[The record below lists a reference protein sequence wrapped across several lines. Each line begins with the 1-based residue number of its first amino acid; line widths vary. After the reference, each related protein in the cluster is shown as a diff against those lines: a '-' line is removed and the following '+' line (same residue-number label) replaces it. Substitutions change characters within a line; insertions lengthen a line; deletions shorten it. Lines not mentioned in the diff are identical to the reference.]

1 MVHRALGT
9 VSFVCCALII
19 ASFGFFAVDQMSG
32 ASQQQAA
39 ETAGTPIPA
48 KKSNPG
54 SRQPRKVIDSAS
66 RTLTSPFNSI
76 VGSHS
81 EWANHLVVLVCGLTL
96 YGVGLGYLRRY
107 TAGLPLRQEPSRL
120 SRL

>member
-1 MVHRALGT
+1 MVHRVLGT

-32 ASQQQAA
+32 ASEVQAN

-48 KKSNPG
+48 AKPNPD
-54 SRQPRKVIDSAS
+54 RKQPRKFIDAAS
-66 RTLTSPFNSI
+66 RRLTTPFNSL
-76 VGSHS
+76 VSSRS

-107 TAGLPLRQEPSRL
+107 TAGLPLRA
-120 SRL
+120 